1 MFESIAILG
10 GRVLVD
16 LMNSV
21 KTKKTSADQPVL
33 GINRSLGLM
42 GAGEPQAHHPDHDQ
56 NETAHAEH
64 IG

>member
-1 MFESIAILG
+1 MFQSIAILG

-21 KTKKTSADQPVL
+21 GAKQRGL
-33 GINRSLGLM
+33 GIDGCLGSM
-42 GAGEPQAHHPDHDQ
+42 RAGEPQAHHPDHDQ
-56 NETAHAEH
+56 NETAHAGH